1 MNKLERLR
9 EIERRYISL
18 TSGCQWGD
26 TCQCHQQLDNVRKEI
41 KALEVE
47 AQAVRGR
54 ESVRCP
60 IVLDTDRDCV
70 I

>member
-9 EIERRYISL
+9 EIERRYVSL

-41 KALEVE
+41 EALEVE

-54 ESVRCP
+54 EIEKCP
-60 IVLDTDRDCV
+60 TVLDTDRDCV